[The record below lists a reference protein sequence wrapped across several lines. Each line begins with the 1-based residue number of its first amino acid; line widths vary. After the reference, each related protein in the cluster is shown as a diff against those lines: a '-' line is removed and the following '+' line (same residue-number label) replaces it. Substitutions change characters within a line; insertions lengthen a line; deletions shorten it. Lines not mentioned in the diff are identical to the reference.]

1 MSSFTDSSFLYYF
14 AVFIGPFVQEDAAVF
29 VAASLFSQNPKRYP
43 LMFLIVLFG
52 LILSD
57 IWKYW
62 IGWLALRNTKV
73 HSLVNKKKITNLE
86 EKVQKYTLTTLFLAR
101 FLPLARVPIYIACG
115 LFRIPYAKFCVM
127 IALTATIYSIIV
139 FTLVYFL
146 VGFIGEDLE
155 WLLPVIGLGLIL
167 IIISFRLVK
176 SFLSSRS

>member
-115 LFRIPYAKFCVM
+115 LFRIPYGKVLRNDSFNSYDVQH
-127 IALTATIYSIIV
+127 YSFHISLFFSRV
-139 FTLVYFL
+139 L
-146 VGFIGEDLE
+146 LE
-155 WLLPVIGLGLIL
+155 KI
-167 IIISFRLVK
+167 
-176 SFLSSRS
+176 